1 MGYKKPSET
10 TRNYL
15 ENALLPNHGKSY
27 TVISHKDVISNT
39 YSILQNSGFVITKEL
54 YRANHE
60 ANIAQGIYHIVPK
73 NPVDPMIRL
82 EDELGMMFAWTN
94 SYDKSTRF
102 QCAIGGY
109 VMVCHN
115 GMVSGDM
122 MNFRRKHTGSADQD
136 MKNQISNQVLHAEKY
151 YRRMIDDKDNLK
163 TVGLTIKEQAE
174 LLGRL
179 YCDEEILDVTQVS
192 TVKAQMKNPSY
203 DYQCDMD
210 NAWAF
215 YNHVTHALKTSHPKT
230 WLSDTQKFHEFM
242 VANLL
247 STISNNAMDNVP
259 EDPIVPTTLTGSIPE
274 DFKIDIE
281 VPKELRVDV
290 EEVIDFDNP
299 TTFELE

>member
-15 ENALLPNHGKSY
+15 ENAVLPNHGKTY
-27 TVISHKDVISNT
+27 TVISHRDVISNT
-39 YSILQNSGFVITKEL
+39 YSILQNSGFKIVREL
-54 YRANHE
+54 YRANYE
-60 ANIAQGIYHIVPK
+60 ANIAQGIYHIVPQ
-73 NPVDPMIRL
+73 NPVDPMIQL
-82 EDELGMMFAWTN
+82 ESELGMMFAWTN

-109 VMVCHN
+109 VMVCNN

-151 YRRMIDDKDNLK
+151 YRRMIDDKDNLR
-163 TVGLTIKEQAE
+163 TVQLNIKEQAE

-179 YCDEEILDVTQVS
+179 YYDEEILDVTQLS
-192 TVKAQMKNPSY
+192 TVKAQMKNPTY

-210 NAWAF
+210 NAWTF

-230 WLSDTQKFHEFM
+230 WLSDTQKFHEFI

-247 STISNNAMDNVP
+247 STMANTPKDIVAPDPIIPTEMRATVP
-259 EDPIVPTTLTGSIPE
+259 VNTTVDFDLDEIQSEVTDFEDP
-274 DFKIDIE
+274 F
-281 VPKELRVDV
+281 
-290 EEVIDFDNP
+290 
-299 TTFELE
+299 TFEIND

>member
-15 ENALLPNHGKSY
+15 ENAVLPNHGKTY
-27 TVISHKDVISNT
+27 TVISHRDVISNT
-39 YSILQNSGFVITKEL
+39 YSILQNSGFRIVKEL

-60 ANIAQGIYHIVPK
+60 ANIAQGIYHIVPH
-73 NPVDPMIRL
+73 NPVDPMIQL
-82 EDELGMMFAWTN
+82 ENELGMMFAWTN

-109 VMVCHN
+109 VMVCNN

-163 TVGLTIKEQAE
+163 TVQLNIKEQAE

-179 YCDEEILDVTQVS
+179 YYDEEILDVTQLS

-210 NAWAF
+210 NAWTF

-230 WLSDTQKFHEFM
+230 WLSDTQKFHEFI

-247 STISNNAMDNVP
+247 STMANTAKDVVTPDPIMPAEITATVP
-259 EDPIVPTTLTGSIPE
+259 VDMTVDMELHEIQSEIPDFEDP
-274 DFKIDIE
+274 F
-281 VPKELRVDV
+281 
-290 EEVIDFDNP
+290 
-299 TTFELE
+299 TFEIND

>member
-15 ENALLPNHGKSY
+15 ENALLPSHGKSY

-39 YSILQNSGFVITKEL
+39 YSILQASGFVITKEL

-60 ANIAQGIYHIVPK
+60 ANIAQGIYHIVPQ

-163 TVGLTIKEQAE
+163 TVQLKIKEQAE

-179 YCDEEILDVTQVS
+179 YYDEEILDVTQLS

-210 NAWAF
+210 NAWTF

-242 VANLL
+242 VGNLL
-247 STISNNAMDNVP
+247 STISNNSKDNVP
-259 EDPIVPTTLTGSIPE
+259 EDPIIPTTLTATVPV
-274 DFKIDIE
+274 DLKIDSE
-281 VPKELRVDV
+281 VSRDFTVV
-290 EEVIDFDNP
+290 EEVVDFDDP